1 MIQKFRKMTLERQM
15 FLSFSCASA
24 LLLITTLLA
33 VLSFEFRQQ
42 EQRADAL
49 ISNTA
54 QYIASM
60 DQVVKML
67 EQGYPD
73 YQVKEQLD
81 ALHKYYTDL
90 DTIAIYDSHS
100 LRFYHTSRGETGET
114 FVAGEEAPILDGAE
128 PYLTTGYST
137 LGSQRRMFQAIH
149 DRQGEVIGFVTVSI
163 FHKGILQQNLSLVPV
178 FIYILTAALIIAVLT
193 TRGIIHLLRRSLNGY
208 QPAELLDIYLRQ
220 DGVLNAVEEGLIA
233 TDDQGVV
240 VFSNDPAHQL
250 FGMDEGELVGQR
262 LTDFFPETICIQ
274 AAWSGAE
281 EHNRSLV
288 IGGRQV
294 LVTTLPIQGKS
305 GRRGALNVFQDKTE
319 LRKLSDELSGTRE
332 MLDTLRFFNHEFMNK
347 LHIILG
353 YLQTNQVQTAIQ
365 FIVNSSLVSSSSIRE
380 TANCIRAPR
389 LCALIIGKM
398 MHAAELGIRLT
409 VSRDSFC
416 REEDLLIS
424 EKDCAT
430 ILGNLLENAIEEL
443 SQGQH
448 DVREIKLAMFCRP
461 DYNLITCEDTGG
473 GIAPDF
479 LPHIWEK
486 GASSKGEGR
495 GCGLHLVQ
503 QLIQEHNGAIQVDTE
518 PGEGTLFTLTFTQ
531 PRKDF

>member
-15 FLSFSCASA
+15 FVSFSCASA
-24 LLLITTLLA
+24 LLLITTLLT
-33 VLSFEFRQQ
+33 VLSFEFQQQ
-42 EQRADAL
+42 EQHVDAL
-49 ISNTA
+49 ISSTA
-54 QYIASM
+54 EYIASM
-60 DQVVKML
+60 DQVVQML

-73 YQVKEQLD
+73 PQVKAQLD
-81 ALHKYYTDL
+81 ALHRCYTDL
-90 DTIAIYDSHS
+90 DTIAVYDSHK

-137 LGSQRRMFQAIH
+137 LGSQRRMFQAVH
-149 DRQGEVIGFVTVSI
+149 NKHGEVIGFVTVST
-163 FHKGILQQNLSLVPV
+163 FHAGILQQNLSLVPAFV
-178 FIYILTAALIIAVLT
+178 YILTVALILAMLT
-193 TRGIIHLLRRSLNGY
+193 TRGIIRLLRRSLNGY

-220 DGVLNAVEEGLIA
+220 DGVLNAVEEGLVA

-240 VFSNDPAHQL
+240 VFSNDPAHRL
-250 FGMDEGELVGQR
+250 FGMEEGELVGKR
-262 LTDFFPETICIQ
+262 LADFFQETLCLK
-274 AAWSGAE
+274 AAWEGEE
-281 EHNRSLV
+281 EHNQSFV
-288 IGGRQV
+288 IQGRQV
-294 LVTTLPIQGKS
+294 LVTTLPIHGKN
-305 GRRGALNVFQDKTE
+305 GRRGALNIFQDKTE
-319 LRKLSDELSGTRE
+319 LRKLSDELSGARE

-353 YLQTNQVQTAIQ
+353 YLQTNQIQSAIQ
-365 FIVNSSLVSSSSIRE
+365 FIINSSLVSSSSIRE
-380 TANCIRAPR
+380 TADSIRAPR

-416 REEDLLIS
+416 REEDLLIP

-448 DVREIKLAMFCRP
+448 EVREIKLAMFCRP
-461 DYNLITCEDTGG
+461 DCNLITCEDTGG
-473 GIAPDF
+473 GIDPDI

-503 QLIQEHNGAIQVDTE
+503 QITQKQSGVIQVDTE
-518 PGEGTLFTLTFTQ
+518 PGEGTLFTLTFTK
-531 PRKDF
+531 P